1 MARQQYTAPVPRHS
15 GVSRGGAASSVGKA
29 SMKSLRF
36 LELERA
42 DQEREAIKLAV
53 NLFNGGG
60 NMLLGQLESTSN
72 NGNTKNKQQDKSVN
86 DVLLFNSVMESGYK
100 SGYKSNNNKDAPDVK
115 SQQAQNNN
123 MMLFGPTGDNL
134 DSDQLSEEN
143 APVFDEE
150 YSNDPSFETSGDL
163 NPIES
168 ANTSQ
173 RSGTIIKTEDLE
185 YDTKPFTGSLAP
197 P

>member
-100 SGYKSNNNKDAPDVK
+100 SGYKSNNNKDVPDVK

-150 YSNDPSFETSGDL
+150 YFNDPSFENSGDL

-173 RSGTIIKTEDLE
+173 RSGTIIKTAELIYE
-185 YDTKPFTGSLAP
+185 AKPFTGSLAP